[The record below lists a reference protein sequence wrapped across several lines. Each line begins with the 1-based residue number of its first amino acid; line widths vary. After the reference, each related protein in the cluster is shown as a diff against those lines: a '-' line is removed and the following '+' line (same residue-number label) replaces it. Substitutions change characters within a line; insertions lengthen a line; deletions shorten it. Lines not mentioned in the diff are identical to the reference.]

1 MKKPA
6 LTLVDVARA
15 CVSLHKQRR
24 TFGPTNLR
32 LELGRGS
39 YRDIVRYLRR
49 LAFIDRRARR
59 RPRGTLRR
67 THPK

>member
-24 TFGPTNLR
+24 TFGPINLR

-39 YRDIVRYLRR
+39 YRDISRYLRR
-49 LAFIDRRARR
+49 LALIDRRARQRPSRTR
-59 RPRGTLRR
+59 RGLGR
-67 THPK
+67 

>member
-32 LELGRGS
+32 IELGRGS
-39 YRDIVRYLRR
+39 YRDISRYLRR
-49 LAFIDRRARR
+49 LALIDRRARQRPSGTR
-59 RPRGTLRR
+59 RQFR
-67 THPK
+67 T

>member
-32 LELGRGS
+32 LELERGS
-39 YRDIVRYLRR
+39 YRDITRYLRR
-49 LAFIDRRARR
+49 LALVDRRARR
-59 RPRGTLRR
+59 RVIA
-67 THPK
+67 THPGTRK

>member
-32 LELGRGS
+32 LELERGS
-39 YRDIVRYLRR
+39 YRDITRYLRR
-49 LAFIDRRARR
+49 LALVDRRARQRPSGTR
-59 RPRGTLRR
+59 RQVR
-67 THPK
+67 T

>member
-32 LELGRGS
+32 LELERGS
-39 YRDIVRYLRR
+39 YRDITRYLRR
-49 LAFIDRRARR
+49 LALIDRRARR
-59 RPRGTLRR
+59 RPSNAPSAPR
-67 THPK
+67 K

>member
-32 LELGRGS
+32 LELERGS
-39 YRDIVRYLRR
+39 YRDITRYLRR
-49 LAFIDRRARR
+49 LALIDRRARR
-59 RPRGTLRR
+59 RPSKPPSAPR
-67 THPK
+67 K

>member
-32 LELGRGS
+32 LELERGS
-39 YRDIVRYLRR
+39 YRDISRYLKR
-49 LAFIDRRARR
+49 LALVDRRARK
-59 RPRGTLRR
+59 RPSRAHRN
-67 THPK
+67 